1 MARKKQADRKDGRS
15 AVPPLP
21 VPTQDPAAPQ
31 PGTLAV
37 SPLPPVK
44 EKKPSGFSMLL
55 LHVHPRMVPE
65 EALTFTRTCGLGGI
79 GRGVSHPSSRHG
91 GTPPARLR
99 TVRGAG
105 LRLGAEPAGRHRR
118 RGLRLDLGLAYEFLW
133 SGSPSVD
140 VNRGP
145 LAGRV
150 AGNYNNSWI
159 QFVALNATWKF

>member
-1 MARKKQADRKDGRS
+1 MGRKKQADRKGGRS
-15 AVPPLP
+15 AVPAPPP
-21 VPTQDPAAPQ
+21 VPTRVPALQ
-31 PGTLAV
+31 SGTPEASV
-37 SPLPPVK
+37 VPPPK

-65 EALTFTRTCGLGGI
+65 EALTFTRTCGLGGD

-140 VNRGP
+140 VNRRP
-145 LAGRV
+145 LAG
-150 AGNYNNSWI
+150 NYTNSWI